1 MKKIMKWIALVLV
14 LNATASHAD
23 VSLRERAQSLRHNV
37 VSVNAK
43 MTNTNQQG
51 FAWIIGERDEYLY
64 LVTANHVIEGANPGD
79 KLKALTVRFFRDG
92 NTVHTAQVVAGDSKG
107 LDLAVLKIAMP
118 LRAPWLYAAADIT
131 AISPQSKVTY
141 IGKAADWHVAEQ
153 FGQIEHVNTSANNL
167 YDVSAVGLE
176 LDVGTSGAPLIGERG
191 IIGLIATHSAH
202 QTGIISLAKIK
213 EVVTSRSLPWGLL
226 PWIDSPYTLEGIWAA
241 RAPNIPDNIRLTF
254 TPADDTTHYD
264 YTVEF
269 PTSPRSNI
277 GVGVVDGDEVR
288 LSQSMPSAKTSHGT
302 FKIHGPKEG
311 NVTEGIVMDGFISDG
326 DVGPTQV
333 RMVKQKSGSDDDR
346 AVAWMKAN
354 PSDFNRMFSKYL
366 PAINAQKNGADD
378 DEAFSAL
385 GEDEQRTVMGGMAQG
400 MMLRAGSMRLA
411 ELGLT
416 NIKLAIDGR
425 CYSATGALTSTSE
438 QQEVDTLL
446 KSLAD
451 DATQQFGKQ
460 YEPCNLTQVTSAK
473 ETEVSSAEFDFSA
486 ELAQPKRILS
496 GLAPDATLSIQGD
509 CLLLEGKLPSPV
521 HKMMLANMLQDLAET
536 LSAKYKKTLNPCDQ
550 TTS

>member
-1 MKKIMKWIALVLV
+1 MKKVIKWIALVLV
-14 LNATASHAD
+14 LNAATSHAD
-23 VSLRERAQSLRHNV
+23 TSLRERAQSLRHNV

-51 FAWIIGERDEYLY
+51 FAWVIGERDEYLY
-64 LVTANHVIEGANPGD
+64 LVTASHVIEGANPGD
-79 KLKALTVRFFRDG
+79 ELKALTVRFFRDG

-118 LRAPWLYAAADIT
+118 SRAPWLYAAADIT

-141 IGKAADWHVAEQ
+141 IGKAADWHVGEQ
-153 FGQIEHVNTSANNL
+153 FGQIERVNIPTNP

-176 LDVGTSGAPLIGERG
+176 LDVGTSGAPLIGELG
-191 IIGLIATHSAH
+191 IIGLIVTDSSH
-202 QTGIISLAKIK
+202 QTGVISLAEIK
-213 EVVTSRSLPWGLL
+213 DVVTSRSLPWGLR
-226 PWIDSPYTLEGIWAA
+226 PWVSPPYTLDGVWAA

-254 TPADDTTHYD
+254 TPSDDTMHYD

-288 LSQSMPSAKTSHGT
+288 LWQSMPSAKTSHGT

-311 NVTEGIVMDGFISDG
+311 NVTEAIVMDGFITDG

-333 RMVKQKSGSDDDR
+333 RMVKQNSASDDDR

-385 GEDEQRTVMGGMAQG
+385 GEDEQLTVMGGMAQG
-400 MMLRAGSMRLA
+400 MMLRAGLMRLA

-425 CYSATGALTSTSE
+425 
-438 QQEVDTLL
+438 
-446 KSLAD
+446 
-451 DATQQFGKQ
+451 
-460 YEPCNLTQVTSAK
+460 
-473 ETEVSSAEFDFSA
+473 
-486 ELAQPKRILS
+486 
-496 GLAPDATLSIQGD
+496 
-509 CLLLEGKLPSPV
+509 
-521 HKMMLANMLQDLAET
+521 
-536 LSAKYKKTLNPCDQ
+536 
-550 TTS
+550 

>member
-1 MKKIMKWIALVLV
+1 MKKVIKWIALVLV
-14 LNATASHAD
+14 LNAATSHAD
-23 VSLRERAQSLRHNV
+23 TSLRERAQSLRHNV

-51 FAWIIGERDEYLY
+51 FAWVIGERDEYLY
-64 LVTANHVIEGANPGD
+64 LVTASHVIEGANPGD
-79 KLKALTVRFFRDG
+79 ELKALTVRFFRDG

-118 LRAPWLYAAADIT
+118 SRAPWLYAAADIT

-141 IGKAADWHVAEQ
+141 IGKAADWHVGEQ
-153 FGQIEHVNTSANNL
+153 FGQIERVNIPTNP

-176 LDVGTSGAPLIGERG
+176 LDVGTSGAPLIGELG
-191 IIGLIATHSAH
+191 IIGLIVTDSSH
-202 QTGIISLAKIK
+202 QTGVISLAEIK
-213 EVVTSRSLPWGLL
+213 DVVTSRSLPWGLR
-226 PWIDSPYTLEGIWAA
+226 PWVSPPYTLDGVWAA

-254 TPADDTTHYD
+254 TPSDDTMHYD

-288 LSQSMPSAKTSHGT
+288 LWQSMPSAKTSHGA

-311 NVTEGIVMDGFISDG
+311 NVTEAIVMDGFITDG

-333 RMVKQKSGSDDDR
+333 RMVKQNSASDDDR

-366 PAINAQKNGADD
+366 PAINSQKNGADD

-385 GEDEQRTVMGGMAQG
+385 GEDEQLTVMGGMAQG
-400 MMLRAGSMRLA
+400 MMLRAGLMRLA

-425 CYSATGALTSTSE
+425 CYSATGALTSTSA
-438 QQEVDTLL
+438 QQQVDTLL

-451 DATQQFGKQ
+451 DATQQFGKH

-473 ETEVSSAEFDFSA
+473 ETKVNSGEFDFSA

-496 GLAPDATLSIQGD
+496 GLAPDATLSVRGD

-536 LSAKYKKTLNPCDQ
+536 LSAKSKKALTPCDQ